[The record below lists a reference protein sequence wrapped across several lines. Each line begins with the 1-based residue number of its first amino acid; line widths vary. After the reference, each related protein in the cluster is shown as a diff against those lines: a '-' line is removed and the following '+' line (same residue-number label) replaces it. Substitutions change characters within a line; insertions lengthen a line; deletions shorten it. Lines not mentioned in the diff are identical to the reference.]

1 MDQEHIFTI
10 EYKLYGV
17 PKKFI
22 MRAARLNDET
32 AWHWAACDAG
42 ATPIP
47 KRGKLPLS
55 CVPCLWLNATE
66 LLMFYGE
73 DQALHGVK
81 GACHHEYSYSIYRQ
95 CLLGRTNNS

>member
-47 KRGKLPLS
+47 KRGKLPLKLCS
-55 CVPCLWLNATE
+55 MPMAERYGVTDVLWRGPSSAW
-66 LLMFYGE
+66 G
-73 DQALHGVK
+73 K
-81 GACHHEYSYSIYRQ
+81 GGLSS
-95 CLLGRTNNS
+95 

>member
-22 MRAARLNDET
+22 MRADRLTNQT
-32 AWHWAACDAG
+32 IWHWAACDAG

-47 KRGKLPLS
+47 KRGKLPSKLVS
-55 CVPCLWLNATE
+55 KPMAERYGITDALWRGPGSVVGN
-66 LLMFYGE
+66 GS
-73 DQALHGVK
+73 K
-81 GACHHEYSYSIYRQ
+81 SS
-95 CLLGRTNNS
+95 

>member
-1 MDQEHIFTI
+1 VDQEHIFTI

-47 KRGKLPLS
+47 KRGKLPLKLCS
-55 CVPCLWLNATE
+55 KPMAERYGVTDVLWRGPGSAW
-66 LLMFYGE
+66 G
-73 DQALHGVK
+73 K
-81 GACHHEYSYSIYRQ
+81 GGLSS
-95 CLLGRTNNS
+95 